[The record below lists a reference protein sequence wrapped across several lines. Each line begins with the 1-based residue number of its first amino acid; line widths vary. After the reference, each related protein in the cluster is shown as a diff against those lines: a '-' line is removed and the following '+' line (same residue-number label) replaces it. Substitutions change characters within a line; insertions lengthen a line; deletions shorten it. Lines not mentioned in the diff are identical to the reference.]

1 MDTFKRH
8 EEFEIE
14 VLQRLKNYKFLE
26 PLVFGGGTMLRLC
39 HELPRYSADL
49 DFWFIRQVKLPN
61 YFRRLQDNLA
71 ELYEI
76 TDAHS
81 KYYTLLTEIRSPV
94 HPRRLKIEIR
104 KDKREVDYQDKIA
117 FSRYSTVQVVLR
129 THTLEQTMINKIAA
143 LLDRRD
149 IRDAYDIEF
158 LLRKGIGLPDLDT
171 KKVEKM
177 KKVIEDFSIR
187 DFKVTLG
194 AVLEKENRDYYVQNG
209 FSLLAGKLF
218 H

>member
-194 AVLEKENRDYYVQNG
+194 AVLEKENREYYVQKC